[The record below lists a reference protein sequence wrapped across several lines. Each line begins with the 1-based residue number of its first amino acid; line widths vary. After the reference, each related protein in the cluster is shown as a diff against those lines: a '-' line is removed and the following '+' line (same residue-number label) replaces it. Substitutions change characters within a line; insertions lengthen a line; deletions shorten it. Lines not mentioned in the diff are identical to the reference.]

1 LGAVGGEESAM
12 NGETHTH
19 DVSSSTP
26 SLPDRIESVDQL
38 EELLGLPTPEVIDT
52 MRRLDGDLIVL
63 GVGGKIGPSLARMA
77 RRASDLAGVPR
88 RILGVAR
95 FSSPDLRKSLQSHSI
110 ETIACDL
117 LDRSA
122 LNALPD
128 VPNVLYLAAMKFG
141 STGQEATTWAMNCY
155 LPGMVCEKYRSS
167 RIVAYSTGNV
177 YAMAPPS
184 SGGPDEDGTIAP
196 VGDYAMSCLGR
207 ERIFS
212 HFSRTLGIP
221 VALLRLNYAHEMRY
235 GVMVDLAQQV
245 LAGRTID
252 VTMGHFNAIWQGD
265 SNAMTLRALDHTAS
279 PPRAVNIA
287 GPDTLSVRRVA
298 ERFGE
303 LLGKPVTLSGSE
315 APDALLSNGRLGHE
329 LLGHPRVTVEQ
340 MIAWIADW
348 QLRGGPLLGKPT
360 HFQTRDGKF

>member
-1 LGAVGGEESAM
+1 MTDELQTTAG
-12 NGETHTH
+12 
-19 DVSSSTP
+19 P
-26 SLPDRIESVDQL
+26 LPERIEDVETL
-38 EELLGLPTPEVIDT
+38 EELLSRPTAEVVET
-52 MRRLDGDLIVL
+52 MRRIEGDVIVL

-77 RRASDLAGVPR
+77 RRASDLAGAKR
-88 RILGVAR
+88 RIIGVAR
-95 FSSPDLRKSLQSHSI
+95 FSSPKVRNALEAQGI

-117 LDRSA
+117 LDRAA
-122 LNALPD
+122 LGALPD

-141 STGQEATTWAMNCY
+141 STGQEAMTWAMNCY
-155 LPGMVCEKYRSS
+155 LPGMVCEKYRAS

-177 YAMAPPS
+177 YPMVPPA
-184 SGGPDEDGTIAP
+184 SGGPSEDAVPGP

-212 HFSRTLGIP
+212 HFSGRQGTP

-245 LAGRTID
+245 LAGREVD
-252 VTMGHFNAIWQGD
+252 VMMGYFNAIWQGD

-279 PPRAVNIA
+279 PPRIINLA
-287 GPDTLSVRRVA
+287 GLETLSVRRVA

-303 LLGKPVTLSGSE
+303 CLGKPVRLAGAE
-315 APDALLSNGRLGHE
+315 AADALLSDGRLGCE

-348 QLRGGPLLGKPT
+348 QLRGGPTLGKPT
-360 HFQTRDGKF
+360 HFQSRDGKF